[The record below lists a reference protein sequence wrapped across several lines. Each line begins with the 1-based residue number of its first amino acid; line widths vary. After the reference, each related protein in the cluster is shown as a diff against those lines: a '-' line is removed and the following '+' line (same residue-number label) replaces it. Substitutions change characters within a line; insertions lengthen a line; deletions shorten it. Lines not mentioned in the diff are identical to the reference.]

1 MDNIK
6 PGKKNAIKI
15 KIETDPELAGGS
27 YANFCL
33 VNHSDSEFVL
43 DAFFLQPQS
52 PTAKHSVR
60 LVISPKTAKRLNQ
73 LLSDRIAKYEAL
85 FGEVEIRKGTSPDI
99 VN

>member
-1 MDNIK
+1 MDK
-6 PGKKNAIKI
+6 SDKKRSIKI
-15 KIETDPELAGGS
+15 KIETDPELAGGN

-33 VNHSDSEFVL
+33 VNHSDSEFIV

-52 PTAKHSVR
+52 PTAKHAVR

-73 LLSDRIAKYEAL
+73 VLADRIAKYEGL
-85 FGEVEIRKGTSPDI
+85 FGEIEVAKGPSPDI